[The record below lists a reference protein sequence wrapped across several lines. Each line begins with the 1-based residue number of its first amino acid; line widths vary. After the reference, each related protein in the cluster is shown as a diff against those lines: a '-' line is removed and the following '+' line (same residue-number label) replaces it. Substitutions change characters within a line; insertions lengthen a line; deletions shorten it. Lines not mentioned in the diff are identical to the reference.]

1 MEANCP
7 YIIAMP
13 NHESYEDKYNIT
25 GVVTFSATSEDGID
39 IAATPATMNRGQ
51 AQRYDLVSTYQTIQ
65 QADTVYAIN
74 SNVTWQNGKE
84 YKPGTLFV
92 RNSRTVRPFEAY
104 AVSKEVAAHAP
115 LFYSITGGDGEITGW
130 ENLLLKEKEKP
141 LQAYSLN
148 GILYITGNSDRNI
161 FLYDTAGQIVR
172 ISEIKKG
179 ETITINDL
187 PAGIYILEENK
198 VIIR

>member
-1 MEANCP
+1 
-7 YIIAMP
+7 
-13 NHESYEDKYNIT
+13 
-25 GVVTFSATSEDGID
+25 
-39 IAATPATMNRGQ
+39 MNRGQ
-51 AQRYDLVSTYQTIQ
+51 AERYDLVSAYQTIQ